1 MKTFTITMYT
11 DSGHGWGK
19 VKRNVLQNLGIEDL
33 ISPYSYEM
41 GDNVYL
47 EEDCDL
53 SHLRQ
58 VLSDNNVVVRYVE
71 KHTDG
76 DSRIRGYE
84 SFKPLP
90 VL

>member
-1 MKTFTITMYT
+1 MYT

-58 VLSDNNVVVRYVE
+58 VLRDNNVVVRYVE

>member
-58 VLSDNNVVVRYVE
+58 VLRDNNVVVRYVE